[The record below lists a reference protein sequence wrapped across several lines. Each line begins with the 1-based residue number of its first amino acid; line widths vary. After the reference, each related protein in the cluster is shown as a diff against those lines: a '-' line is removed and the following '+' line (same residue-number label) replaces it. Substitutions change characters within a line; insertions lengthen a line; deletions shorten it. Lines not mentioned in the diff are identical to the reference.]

1 MEQSERYRNC
11 WVMGAIAGV
20 VVLLF
25 TAGIGDLDW
34 AGGLFLGFVTF
45 LLLGATLVWMIRDD
59 RPEPVATD
67 AGMTVAD
74 WERDVAD
81 RQPAALLASGS
92 LGPEQPTSLTQLPI
106 VAGAMRRSAGE
117 KPEPVEA
124 VSVVVAEV
132 EPIPEPAAAPVATAA
147 TEQADDLKRI
157 NGIGPKLSEWLA
169 ENGVTRFEQ
178 IAAWDAEAQAEYA
191 RRLGRRGRRIA
202 SDDWVGQAKLLAA
215 GGETAHSRAVDRGES
230 T

>member
-1 MEQSERYRNC
+1 
-11 WVMGAIAGV
+11 
-20 VVLLF
+20 
-25 TAGIGDLDW
+25 
-34 AGGLFLGFVTF
+34 
-45 LLLGATLVWMIRDD
+45 
-59 RPEPVATD
+59 
-67 AGMTVAD
+67 
-74 WERDVAD
+74 
-81 RQPAALLASGS
+81 
-92 LGPEQPTSLTQLPI
+92 
-106 VAGAMRRSAGE
+106 MRRSAGE

-132 EPIPEPAAAPVATAA
+132 EPIPEPAAAPVTTTA